1 MTDRPRSATGAVCGD
16 RSCRE
21 YLSCL
26 CVGARLRTSGEGSIR
41 MQFQQ
46 FDLGASEA
54 GGAAVVVTLRGN
66 AANVRLLDPSN
77 LSSYKNGKPHRYYG
91 GLVKRSQHR
100 IVVPRDGR
108 WYVTVDLQGM
118 SPRARVSASVQV
130 EPAPLPVTRSADPIS
145 LSDIRVER
153 PPTSI
158 ARGAWGVGCLHLT
171 CKRRQG

>member
-1 MTDRPRSATGAVCGD
+1 MTDRPRSATGA
-16 RSCRE
+16 S
-21 YLSCL
+21 
-26 CVGARLRTSGEGSIR
+26 VGTDLVGSTCHACALARDYAQVARGLFECSFSSSIW
-41 MQFQQ
+41 
-46 FDLGASEA
+46 GASEA